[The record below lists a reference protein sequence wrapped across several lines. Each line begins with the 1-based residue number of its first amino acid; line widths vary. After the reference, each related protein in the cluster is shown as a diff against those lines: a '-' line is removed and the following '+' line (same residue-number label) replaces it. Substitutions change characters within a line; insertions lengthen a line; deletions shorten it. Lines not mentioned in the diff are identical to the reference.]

1 MSATTGNRLRQTIMN
16 EHRTED
22 LDLPRFTC
30 VSYCRCE
37 TRKGH
42 FVKEPDGVW
51 VRFADVEKLLDGA
64 LVHVARGSVE
74 LTGLS
79 WQLRAAGRATNQDLR
94 AIASLL
100 TAAAYKLEQNPE
112 AVDTRIEA

>member
-1 MSATTGNRLRQTIMN
+1 MSEPRVIP
-16 EHRTED
+16 ED
-22 LDLPRFTC
+22 LDLPRFRC

-37 TRKGH
+37 SRKGH
-42 FVKEPDGVW
+42 FVKEPDGTW
-51 VRFADVEKLLDGA
+51 VRFEDIERLLDGA

-74 LTGLS
+74 FTGLA
-79 WQLRAAGRATNQDLR
+79 WQLRAVRPVTNQDLR

>member
-1 MSATTGNRLRQTIMN
+1 VSNV
-16 EHRTED
+16 HPTED
-22 LDLPRFTC
+22 LDLSRFTC